1 MNMFLS
7 ENEKARPKIILF
19 CEMRAVIKRPKP
31 YHLFYEGMNFKASFT
46 RKNFEAAIGKPNG
59 QYLKGRETHL
69 PSLSVSRSSTP
80 QLIFRA
86 TCHP

>member
-1 MNMFLS
+1 MLLS

-46 RKNFEAAIGKPNG
+46 RKNFVDRIISIEA
-59 QYLKGRETHL
+59 YKG
-69 PSLSVSRSSTP
+69 
-80 QLIFRA
+80 II
-86 TCHP
+86 